1 MDFSSLLIF
10 AGALIVAAGSPGP
23 SIAALVA
30 RILAGGWRGVLPF
43 LAAMWIGEAVWLSL
57 AVWGLAA
64 IAESL
69 QLLFTVIKYLGV
81 AYLMY
86 LAWRMWFAPTA
97 PQGDALPTA
106 TSGRKLFAAGMA
118 VTLGNPKIMVFYL
131 ALLPA
136 IIDLSA
142 VTLVGWAELTATMF
156 GVIIAVDLGWVLL
169 AAQARRL
176 LRTPRAV
183 RAANRLSAGIM
194 ASAAA
199 AIAAR

>member
-1 MDFSSLLIF
+1 M
-10 AGALIVAAGSPGP
+10 VAAGSPGP

-30 RILAGGWRGVLPF
+30 RVLTGGWRGVLPF
-43 LAAMWIGEAVWLSL
+43 LAAMWIGEAIWLSL

-81 AYLMY
+81 AYLLY
-86 LAWRMWFAPTA
+86 LAWRMWFAPA
-97 PQGDALPTA
+97 EVKDAALPTA
-106 TSGRKLFAAGMA
+106 RSGRRLFAAGMA

-136 IIDLSA
+136 IIDLGS
-142 VTLVGWAELTATMF
+142 VTLAGWAELTATMLA
-156 GVIIAVDLGWVLL
+156 VLTAVDLGWALL
-169 AAQARRL
+169 AVQARRL
-176 LRTPRAV
+176 LKTPRAV
-183 RAANRLSAGIM
+183 RAVNRLSAGVM
-194 ASAAA
+194 ADAAT